1 MKKLRIVQISESD
14 FGIQGHGVHTAF
26 LETLHGLQARD
37 DVEVSKNNFHA
48 ADIRHIHTVG
58 VYALVQLMFG
68 RGKKVISAH
77 VVPASFVGSLV
88 GAKYW
93 LGLAKWYLRWFYN
106 RAALVIA
113 VSDQTK
119 QELEALGVK
128 RPIRVIYNMVDTKRY
143 KAQPGERQA
152 LRKKLGLSGE
162 FVVVS
167 NGQVQ
172 PRKRFDSFIKM
183 ASELPEMRFIWVG
196 GMPFGRA
203 ADDFK
208 AMQDLI
214 KHAPENVTVTGVV
227 SLEKVREYFIV
238 ADVFV
243 MPSMQETFGLAIV
256 EAAAS
261 GLPLVLRD
269 IPDYDQTFR
278 ADAVMTREGQFD
290 DAVRKLASD
299 TEYYQQ
305 MQAAAARVAKRFDS
319 QTITAELIDTYR
331 SLLG

>member
-1 MKKLRIVQISESD
+1 MKKLRVVQISESD
-14 FGIQGHGVHTAF
+14 FSVQGHGVHTAF
-26 LETLHGLQARD
+26 VETLRGLQARD
-37 DVEVSKNNFHA
+37 DVIVSKNNFKP

-58 VYALVQLMFG
+58 PYSLLQLLFG
-68 RGKKVISAH
+68 RGKKVVSAH

-93 LGLAKWYLRWFYN
+93 LGLAKVYLRWFYN

-119 QELEALGVK
+119 QELETLGVK
-128 RPIRVIYNMVDTKRY
+128 REIKVIYNMIDTKQY
-143 KAQPGERQA
+143 KVDPAERQVI
-152 LRKKLGLSGE
+152 REKLGLAKE

-172 PRKRFDSFIKM
+172 PRKRVDTFMKM
-183 ASELPEMRFIWVG
+183 ASELPEMRFIWIG

-203 ADDFK
+203 GDDFR

-214 KHAPENVTVTGVV
+214 RRAPENVTVTGVV
-227 SLEKVREYFIV
+227 SLEKVREYFAA

-243 MPSMQETFGLAIV
+243 MPSIQETFGLAIV

-269 IPDYDQTFR
+269 ISDYDQTFR
-278 ADAVMTREGQFD
+278 ADAVMCSEEQFAG
-290 DAVRKLASD
+290 AVQKLASD
-299 TEYYQQ
+299 QEYYDK
-305 MQAAAARVAKRFDS
+305 MKEAAAAVARRFDS
-319 QTITAELIDTYR
+319 QTITADLVGVYR
-331 SLLG
+331 SLLA